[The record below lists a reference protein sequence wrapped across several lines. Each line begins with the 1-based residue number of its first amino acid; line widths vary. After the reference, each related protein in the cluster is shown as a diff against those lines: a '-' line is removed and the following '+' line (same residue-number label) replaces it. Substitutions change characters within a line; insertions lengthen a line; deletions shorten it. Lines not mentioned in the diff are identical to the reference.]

1 MIPNISNIYT
11 KFNQTIEALFEKRWG
26 ILKLTAVT
34 FLLFSLL
41 YFPEII
47 YKRISGD
54 WNTNDLIVQNFVNK
68 KINNPLIPYL
78 NAEKWD
84 HFSKRDLRITPY
96 LIGKSLHIEAI
107 KLFYVQAIILLPL
120 FIFLCL
126 KTIKELTKDA
136 VIAFWT
142 TLGLLFTYVG
152 NSFNYDTFFYD
163 SYAYLGLLAAFF
175 WRRSLGI
182 LPTLLVTFFVDE
194 RSILPAAIIILV
206 DQLGKNTNLDLGDQ
220 IAQLIWRNPLT
231 YKVLIS
237 ISLYLI
243 IRYYL
248 YQSFGLV
255 TPVGQD
261 AGVHLGLAFIHKS
274 KVAFAL
280 FSAFKLNYFFI
291 ALALTNLIRNRN
303 FIQFIAFTGSIL
315 LIFVMA
321 TAVEDVTRSLAY
333 GFIVIF
339 GFFQL
344 LPRIS
349 ENPQQTRL
357 LCTVVAL
364 GNLLLPTYS
373 LLLTL
378 YQVPIFTW
386 AYLF

>member
-11 KFNQTIEALFEKRWG
+11 NFNQTIEALFEKRWG
-26 ILKLTAVT
+26 ILKLTIII

-68 KINNPLIPYL
+68 KINNPLKPYL

-96 LIGKSLHIEAI
+96 LIGKTLHIEAI
-107 KLFYVQAIILLPL
+107 KLFYIQALILLPL

-126 KTIKELTKDA
+126 KTINELTKDS
-136 VIAFWT
+136 VIAFWA
-142 TLGLLFTYVG
+142 TLGLLFTYIG

-175 WRRSLGI
+175 WRKSLGI
-182 LPTLLVTFFVDE
+182 VPILLVTFFVDE
-194 RSILPAAIIILV
+194 RSILPAGIFILV
-206 DQLGKNTNLDLGDQ
+206 DQLGKNKNLNLSGQ
-220 IAQLIWRNPLT
+220 FAQLIWRNPLM

-237 ISLYLI
+237 ITLYLI

-280 FSAFKLNYFFI
+280 FSAFKFNYLFI

-303 FIQFIAFTGSIL
+303 FIQFIAFAGSIL

-333 GFIVIF
+333 GFIIIF

-357 LCTVVAL
+357 LCTIVAL